1 MIRPFQPIAVD
12 NSLLS
17 SELSCDSA
25 APMQTPASP
34 APWELLL
41 EDGPLLAVN
50 KSAGLLTQGVPHKL
64 PALDWLVKDFLRQ
77 KYQKPGNVYL
87 GVPHRLDRPVSG
99 IVVLAKN
106 SKAAARLAEQFRE
119 RQIRKFY
126 YGVTEV
132 VPIRPSGVLQDWLLK
147 DAEAA
152 HVQVV
157 VPLTPGAKQAE
168 LRYRVLAVS
177 DEGRALVEVELI
189 TGRMHQIRV
198 QLASRGWPIV
208 GDLQYG
214 ASEPFPG
221 VGAYDPQASAIALH
235 AGQLE
240 LSHPVRYDRLVLRAP
255 FPPAWERLGFEL
267 AAIAMTTL
275 PQPVA

>member
-1 MIRPFQPIAVD
+1 M
-12 NSLLS
+12 
-17 SELSCDSA
+17 E
-25 APMQTPASP
+25 TPPP
-34 APWELLL
+34 APLWELLL

-64 PALDWLVKDFLRQ
+64 PALEWLVKDYLRE

-119 RQIRKFY
+119 RQVRKFY

-132 VPIRPSGVLQDWLLK
+132 VPDRPADTFQDWLLK

-157 VPLTPGAKQAE
+157 VPQTPGAKLAE
-168 LRYRVLAVS
+168 LRYRTLQVV
-177 DEGRALVEVELI
+177 DGRALVEVELI

-198 QLASRGWPIV
+198 QFASRGWPIV
-208 GDLQYG
+208 GDVQYG
-214 ASEPFPG
+214 AREPFPG
-221 VGAYDPQASAIALH
+221 VSEYDAQASMIALH
-235 AGQLE
+235 AGQLH
-240 LSHPVRYDRLVLRAP
+240 LSHPVRYDRLHLQAP
-255 FPPAWERLGFEL
+255 FPAAWELLGFEL
-267 AAIAMTTL
+267 ADVYSRSLSPEVQSRTL
-275 PQPVA
+275 

>member
-1 MIRPFQPIAVD
+1 MAG
-12 NSLLS
+12 LM
-17 SELSCDSA
+17 E
-25 APMQTPASP
+25 TPPP
-34 APWELLL
+34 APLWELLL

-64 PALDWLVKDFLRQ
+64 PALEWLVKDYLRE

-119 RQIRKFY
+119 RQVRKFY

-132 VPIRPSGVLQDWLLK
+132 VPDRPADNFRDWLLK

-157 VPLTPGAKQAE
+157 VPQTPGAKLAE
-168 LRYRVLAVS
+168 LRYRTLQVV
-177 DEGRALVEVELI
+177 DGRALVEVELI

-198 QLASRGWPIV
+198 QFASRGWPIV
-208 GDLQYG
+208 GDVQYG
-214 ASEPFPG
+214 AREPFPG
-221 VGAYDPQASAIALH
+221 VSEYDAQASMIALH
-235 AGQLE
+235 AGQLH
-240 LSHPVRYDRLVLRAP
+240 LSHPVRYDRLHLQAP
-255 FPPAWERLGFEL
+255 LPAAWALLGFDLE
-267 AAIAMTTL
+267 IVL
-275 PQPVA
+275 PRQLSPGMEPPTS